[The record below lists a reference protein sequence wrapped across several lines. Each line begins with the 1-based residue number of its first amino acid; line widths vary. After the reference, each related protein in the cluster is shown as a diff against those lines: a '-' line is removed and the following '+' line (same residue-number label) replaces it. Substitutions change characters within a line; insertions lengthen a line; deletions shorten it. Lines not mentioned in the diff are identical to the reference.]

1 MERPCKTKS
10 WNLRLFQ
17 TVKGKVLV
25 NGFLAFKFKTGQS
38 PSHHNFTNVV
48 AQALCADEEEEADD
62 SAAGRNR
69 AQKQSRISKIAVA
82 PHSERI
88 KHSLVKGTSIGVDGK
103 RKQRPCNI

>member
-48 AQALCADEEEEADD
+48 AQALCADEEEEAGVGT
-62 SAAGRNR
+62 AGRTR
-69 AQKQSRISKIAVA
+69 AQKQSKNSKSAVA
-82 PHSERI
+82 PPSDRI
-88 KHSLVKGTSIGVDGK
+88 EHVLV
-103 RKQRPCNI
+103 